1 MHCRIP
7 HAYRL
12 RYMNVKYMF
21 IHIYIHT
28 YIQTYVFRIHRTQY
42 VSIWSPTIY
51 WNIDSSWIC
60 FPRGLEGDL
69 IKVETCRPDNI
80 LFSSRSLGAVSVTA
94 SKIWL
99 SDETK
104 LKHPSFESSRTQ
116 QEHPPALQVFHR
128 PKTNKWPI
136 HIISTL
142 TNVHIQNFY
151 IKTFKIAPT
160 CFDPKIIFRE
170 LHCSLLKLQT

>member
-1 MHCRIP
+1 MYAKYISLYVCMYI
-7 HAYRL
+7 
-12 RYMNVKYMF
+12 YMYKHVF
-21 IHIYIHT
+21 HIHI
-28 YIQTYVFRIHRTQY
+28 TQS
-42 VSIWSPTIY
+42 VSMWDPTMH

-160 CFDPKIIFRE
+160 CVDPKIIFRE